1 MYKNKI
7 FSPEELEIYEHIK
20 ALVTKA
26 KNHFIK

>member
-1 MYKNKI
+1 MDKNKI

-26 KNHFIK
+26 KKIL